1 MKTGLVLEGGAFR
14 TIFSCGVCD
23 AFLDAGLPLPDY
35 TVGVSA
41 GIAYGVSYL
50 SRQSRRNLKLL
61 TTYAND
67 KRYMG
72 VGNFLDRRNRS
83 YFGLK
88 FSYETIPNELL
99 PFDYETF
106 AAYPGTVE
114 AVVTN
119 LNTGRAEY
127 LEVPRRDEHFLLLQA
142 TCAIPLMF
150 PVIHLDGQPYLDGG
164 CADAIPWRH
173 ALEAGCDRVVV
184 VLTREPRPAAA
195 PGPVFP
201 PLSPVCGDHGSPG
214 GVLQPEPPGPLR
226 HGGLR
231 QGADPGAGEHRRL
244 FPHGAGR
251 GQDPR
256 PVAVRLFRGPPGA
269 GRCARLL
276 DGDMMCAPRGLS
288 GSGGRGTPASGRR
301 LFPHFTDT

>member
-106 AAYPGTVE
+106 AAYPGTAE

-127 LEVPRRDEHFLLLQA
+127 LEVPRKDEHFLLLQA

-164 CADAIPWRH
+164 CAMAIPYQR
-173 ALEAGCDRVVV
+173 AIDSGFQKIVL
-184 VLTREPRPAAA
+184 VLTR
-195 PGPVFP
+195 
-201 PLSPVCGDHGSPG
+201 
-214 GVLQPEPPGPLR
+214 Q
-226 HGGLR
+226 
-231 QGADPGAGEHRRL
+231 QGYRKL
-244 FPHGAGR
+244 YT
-251 GQDPR
+251 PR
-256 PVAVRLFRGPPGA
+256 PVLHAYARYFRRYPKFIRALCDIPTRYDRQQREIDRLEQA
-269 GRCARLL
+269 GRIFVIRPQKPVDVSHTERDTEKLTALYQ
-276 DGDMMCAPRGLS
+276 D
-288 GSGGRGTPASGRR
+288 GRR
-301 LFPHFTDT
+301 EAERRLEALRAYLAE

>member
-106 AAYPGTVE
+106 AAYPGTAE

-127 LEVPRRDEHFLLLQA
+127 LEVPRKDEHFLLLQA

-184 VLTREPRPAAA
+184 ILTRERSYSK
-195 PGPVFP
+195 GPSSV
-201 PLSPVCGDHGSPG
+201 
-214 GVLQPEPPGPLR
+214 Q
-226 HGGLR
+226 
-231 QGADPGAGEHRRL
+231 Q
-244 FPHGAGR
+244 
-251 GQDPR
+251 
-256 PVAVRLFRGPPGA
+256 
-269 GRCARLL
+269 RLL
-276 DGDMMCAPRGLS
+276 ARRFRRYPKFVETMARRAEAYNQSRRDLFATE
-288 GSGGRGTPASGRR
+288 GSGKVLILEPESTAGFSRTERDVDKIRALWQSGYSVGHRALDDVR
-301 LFPHFTDT
+301 AFWTEE

>member
-1 MKTGLVLEGGAFR
+1 
-14 TIFSCGVCD
+14 
-23 AFLDAGLPLPDY
+23 
-35 TVGVSA
+35 
-41 GIAYGVSYL
+41 
-50 SRQSRRNLKLL
+50 
-61 TTYAND
+61 
-67 KRYMG
+67 MG

-106 AAYPGTVE
+106 AAYPGTAE

-127 LEVPRRDEHFLLLQA
+127 LEVPRKDEHFLLLQA

-184 VLTREPRPAAA
+184 ILTRERSYSK
-195 PGPVFP
+195 GPSSV
-201 PLSPVCGDHGSPG
+201 
-214 GVLQPEPPGPLR
+214 Q
-226 HGGLR
+226 
-231 QGADPGAGEHRRL
+231 Q
-244 FPHGAGR
+244 
-251 GQDPR
+251 
-256 PVAVRLFRGPPGA
+256 
-269 GRCARLL
+269 RLL
-276 DGDMMCAPRGLS
+276 AAVSAAIPNSWRLW
-288 GSGGRGTPASGRR
+288 PVGRR
-301 LFPHFTDT
+301 PTTRAAGTFSPRRAPARF

>member
-67 KRYMG
+67 RRYMG

-88 FSYETIPNELL
+88 FSYETIPNQLL

-119 LNTGRAEY
+119 LNTGKAEY
-127 LEVPRRDEHFLLLQA
+127 LEVPRKDAHFLLLQA

-150 PVIHLDGQPYLDGG
+150 PVIHLNGQPYLDGG

-184 VLTREPRPAAA
+184 ILTRERSYFK
-195 PGPVFP
+195 GP
-201 PLSPVCGDHGSPG
+201 SHTQQR
-214 GVLQPEPPGPLR
+214 VLARHFRRYPQFVETMARRADAYNQSRRDLFAMEDSGKVLILEPEST
-226 HGGLR
+226 
-231 QGADPGAGEHRRL
+231 AGFSRTERDVDKIRALWQSGYSVGHRAL
-244 FPHGAGR
+244 
-251 GQDPR
+251 DD
-256 PVAVRLFRGPPGA
+256 VRAFW
-269 GRCARLL
+269 
-276 DGDMMCAPRGLS
+276 
-288 GSGGRGTPASGRR
+288 TE
-301 LFPHFTDT
+301 T

>member
-50 SRQSRRNLKLL
+50 SRQNRRNLKLL

-127 LEVPRRDEHFLLLQA
+127 PEVPRKDEHFLLLQA

-184 VLTREPRPAAA
+184 ILTRERSYSK
-195 PGPVFP
+195 GPSSV
-201 PLSPVCGDHGSPG
+201 
-214 GVLQPEPPGPLR
+214 Q
-226 HGGLR
+226 
-231 QGADPGAGEHRRL
+231 Q
-244 FPHGAGR
+244 
-251 GQDPR
+251 
-256 PVAVRLFRGPPGA
+256 
-269 GRCARLL
+269 RLL
-276 DGDMMCAPRGLS
+276 ARRFRRYPKFVETMARRAEAYNQSRRDLFAME
-288 GSGGRGTPASGRR
+288 GSGKVLILEPESTAGFSRTERDVEKIRALWQSGYSVGHRALDDVR
-301 LFPHFTDT
+301 AFWTEE